1 MPPSYEA
8 WDAARATAVL
18 AAHAKADGG
27 LLPALHELQS
37 LFGYVPDA
45 AVKLAA
51 EAFNRSRAEI
61 HGVVT
66 FYHDF
71 RRVPPGVHVVKV
83 CRAEACQAVGCES
96 LVTAV
101 EAHLHTPCGSTTSD
115 GRVTFEP
122 VYCLGLCA
130 SGPSALIDGHP
141 VARLTSEK
149 LIARLK
155 EVGA

>member
-1 MPPSYEA
+1 MAPSYEA
-8 WDAARATAVL
+8 WDAARARALL
-18 AAHAKADGG
+18 APHAKADGG

-37 LFGYVPDA
+37 VFGFVSDD

-51 EAFNRSRAEI
+51 EAFNLSRAEV

-71 RRVPPGVHVVKV
+71 RRVPPGRHVVKI
-83 CRAEACQAVGCES
+83 CRAEACQSVGCES
-96 LVTAV
+96 LVSAV
-101 EAHLHTPCGSTTSD
+101 EKHLDIPCGSTTAD
-115 GRVTFEP
+115 GSITFEA

-130 SGPSALIDGHP
+130 SGPSAMIDGHP
-141 VARLTSEK
+141 VARMTPDA

-155 EVGA
+155 EAGA